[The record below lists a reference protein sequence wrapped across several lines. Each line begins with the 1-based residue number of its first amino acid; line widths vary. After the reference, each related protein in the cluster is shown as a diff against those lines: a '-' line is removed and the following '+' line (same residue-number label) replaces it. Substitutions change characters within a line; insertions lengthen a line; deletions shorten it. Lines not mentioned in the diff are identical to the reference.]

1 MDITEFV
8 ASLTRIK
15 ELVDW
20 DVFSNEQKWVIYSSV
35 ENKLTWRAI
44 AAAWAAIK
52 NESIS
57 FEAIATCL
65 LRSA

>member
-20 DVFSNEQKWVIYSSV
+20 DVFSNEQKWVIYSIV

-52 NESIS
+52 TNQL
-57 FEAIATCL
+57 A
-65 LRSA
+65 LRQLQPAY